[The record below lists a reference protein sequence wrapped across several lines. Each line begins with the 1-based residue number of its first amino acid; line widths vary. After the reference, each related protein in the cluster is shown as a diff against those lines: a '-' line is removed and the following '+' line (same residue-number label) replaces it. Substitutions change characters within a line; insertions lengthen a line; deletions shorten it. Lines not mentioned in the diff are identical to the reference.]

1 MSTANDKNHVLLVS
15 WSRVG
20 ASEVSISVCPQ
31 SPHAISFPNPG
42 YSTSRANGP
51 HAPLS
56 LVTVVFPDPHFA
68 QALVSDMDR
77 NQLKQYSIIA

>member
-1 MSTANDKNHVLLVS
+1 MRVAIDKNHVLLLS

-31 SPHAISFPNPG
+31 SPHAISFPIPG

-51 HAPLS
+51 HAPLI
-56 LVTVVFPDPHFA
+56 LVTVVFPDPHFTQVA
-68 QALVSDMDR
+68 VSDMSHD
-77 NQLKQYSIIA
+77 

>member
-1 MSTANDKNHVLLVS
+1 MANDKNHVLLMS

-31 SPHAISFPNPG
+31 SLHAISLPIPG

-56 LVTVVFPDPHFA
+56 LVTVVFVDPHFS
-68 QALVSDMDR
+68 QALVSDMDC